1 MLNKRFMLP
10 ILTIGLS
17 GISLGWCIYAIISF
31 QIFDKMPSWA
41 LSEITIWGAG
51 GVLFILL
58 TWLTYSWLLSNI
70 IRVPFSEINR
80 PDLYTYIPFIFLLA
94 VLFVPYIDRFYVRPL
109 FQVLLGFSALG
120 FIIIKSINLLRI
132 LEINNR
138 LTGAFIYWLSTR
150 SSAHVFIGI
159 CGFAFVF
166 KLYAWYTAYGFP
178 DGDAFEYADRVYYSL
193 HNEDWIIGRHDR
205 PLLFVY
211 LLAIPLYLIQLFN
224 VDSPDILTQAMQT
237 VPFVFSFVVLAA
249 TYYVGYQINPSIGLL
264 SAALLAINPFF
275 TWYATLTSTEMVMT
289 AFIAVSYMLLLKK
302 PTWKWMFTAGL
313 VLGLGMWVNH
323 ITGLFT
329 LPIGLW
335 LLFQRRF
342 AHLFGFTGGFIL
354 AALWC
359 GLADYMVYGQ
369 FWGSLWHRYFVM
381 VDQGAAYK
389 LHPMLI
395 FPFYYYFEMILFWM
409 PPIETMFLLIGFI
422 LLIRHRR
429 HRQKI
434 PGLIWLTLIIFFTFY
449 SLVGWKVLRYLV
461 PAFPFLAIAAAT
473 GLDAIVNRWVLPS
486 LPSAN
491 QLAKGL
497 LLTIVCSV
505 MALFNIANF
514 STSAFSYSG
523 DYLTGVKEA
532 ARTQDKAKLLITN
545 PFLVPSYYAT
555 NGMTM
560 RSFFPGN
567 MDVTDI
573 SDRLHRNDFILT
585 DGNLLGKYPKLHQLI
600 TDEYS
605 LLATYS
611 SGVVLWQKGNR

>member
-1 MLNKRFMLP
+1 MLNKRFMFP

-31 QIFDKMPSWA
+31 QIFDQTPSWA
-41 LSEITIWGAG
+41 LSEMTIWGAG

-94 VLFVPYIDRFYVRPL
+94 VLIVPYIDRFYVRPL
-109 FQVLLGFSALG
+109 FQVLLGFSSLG

-138 LTGAFIYWLSTR
+138 LQGTLVHWLSTR
-150 SSAHVFIGI
+150 SSTHIFIGI

-178 DGDAFEYADRVYYSL
+178 DGDCSEYAERVYYNL
-193 HNEDWIIGRHDR
+193 KNGDWSSGRPDR
-205 PLLFVY
+205 PLLFIY

-224 VDSPDILTQAMQT
+224 IGSPDVLTQAMQT

-249 TYYVGYQINPSIGLL
+249 TCYVGYQINPSIGLL

-289 AFIAVSYMLLLKK
+289 AFIAVSYMLLVKK
-302 PTWKWMFTAGL
+302 STWKWMFVAGL

-329 LPIGLW
+329 LPIVIW
-335 LLFQRRF
+335 FIFQKRF
-342 AHLFGFTGGFIL
+342 AHLFGFTGGFFL

-359 GLADYMVYGQ
+359 GLADYVVYGQ
-369 FWGSLWHRYFVM
+369 FWGSLWNRYLIMFIE
-381 VDQGAAYK
+381 DLTQK
-389 LHPMLI
+389 LQPMTIL
-395 FPFYYYFEMILFWM
+395 PFYHYFEMILFWM

-422 LLIRHRR
+422 LLIRYR
-429 HRQKI
+429 HHHQTI
-434 PGLIWLTLIIFFTFY
+434 PELIWLTLIIFFPFY
-449 SLVGWKVLRYLV
+449 SLLEWKVLRYLV
-461 PAFPFLAIAAAT
+461 PVFPFLAIAVAI
-473 GLDAIVNRWVLPS
+473 GLDGFVNRWGLLS
-486 LPSAN
+486 GN

-497 LLTIVCSV
+497 LLTIVCGV

-514 STSAFSYSG
+514 STSTFSYSG

-532 ARTQDKAKLLITN
+532 ARNQDKANLLITN

-560 RSFFPGN
+560 RSFFPSN
-567 MDVTDI
+567 KDTKE
-573 SDRLHRNDFILT
+573 SAARLRRNDFILT
-585 DGNLLGKYPKLHQLI
+585 DGNLLGKYPKVHQLI
-600 TDEYS
+600 KNEYD
-605 LLATYS
+605 LVATYS
-611 SGVVLWQKGNR
+611 SGVVLWKNGNR

>member
-1 MLNKRFMLP
+1 MLNKRFTLP

-31 QIFDKMPSWA
+31 QIFDQTPSWA

-94 VLFVPYIDRFYVRPL
+94 VLIVPYIDRFYVRPL

-120 FIIIKSINLLRI
+120 FIIIKSINLIRI

-138 LTGAFIYWLSTR
+138 LKGAFIYWLSTR
-150 SSAHVFIGI
+150 TSAHVFIGI

-178 DGDAFEYADRVYYSL
+178 DGDCFEYAERVYYNL
-193 HNEDWIIGRHDR
+193 QNGDWSSGRPDR
-205 PLLFVY
+205 PLLFIY

-224 VDSPDILTQAMQT
+224 IGSPDVLTQAMQT

-249 TYYVGYQINPSIGLL
+249 TCYVGHQINPYIGLL
-264 SAALLAINPFF
+264 SAALLTINPFF

-289 AFIAVSYMLLLKK
+289 AFIAVSYMLLVKNS
-302 PTWKWMFTAGL
+302 TWKWMFIAGL

-323 ITGLFT
+323 MTGLFT
-329 LPIGLW
+329 LPIGIW
-335 LLFQRRF
+335 FLFQKRF
-342 AHLFGFTGGFIL
+342 THLFSFTVGFCL

-369 FWGSLWHRYFVM
+369 FWGSLWNRYLIMIVQ
-381 VDQGAAYK
+381 DTAHK

-429 HRQKI
+429 HQQTI

-461 PAFPFLAIAAAT
+461 PIFPFLAIAGAI
-473 GLDAIVNRWVLPS
+473 GLDAIVNRWALPF
-486 LPSAN
+486 LPTGN

-497 LLTIVCSV
+497 ILAIVCSV

-514 STSAFSYSG
+514 STSTFSYSG

-532 ARTQDKAKLLITN
+532 ARTQDEANLLITN

-560 RSFFPGN
+560 RSFLPSN
-567 MDVTDI
+567 KDTTE
-573 SDRLHRNDFILT
+573 SAARLRRNDFILT
-585 DGNLLGKYPKLHQLI
+585 DGNLLGKYPKVHQLI
-600 TDEYS
+600 KNEYD
-605 LLATYS
+605 LVATYS